1 MASSDLVAEVV
12 VAEAVGVDMSANNNQ
27 TTRMATTSPRL
38 LPVTKSTK
46 RDQELTR
53 TARTAQLRTVAM
65 EAKEV
70 VGAEVAEA
78 AAVSKT
84 GKARDPCDSKI
95 TTRDNRITWLAM
107 RRK

>member
-12 VAEAVGVDMSANNNQ
+12 VAEAVGVDMSANNNP
-27 TTRMATTSPRL
+27 TSSRL

-95 TTRDNRITWLAM
+95 VTRVNRITWLAM